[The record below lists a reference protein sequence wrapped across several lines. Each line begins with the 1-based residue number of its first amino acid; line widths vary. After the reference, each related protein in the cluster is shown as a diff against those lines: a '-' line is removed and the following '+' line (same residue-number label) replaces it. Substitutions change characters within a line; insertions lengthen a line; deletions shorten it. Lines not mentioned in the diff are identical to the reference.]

1 MRKPDADFLML
12 SFTSILG
19 LSKRI
24 KKEKTTV
31 ESDGKRN
38 VTVVGNIHDVHLPPA
53 NEELQQSLLSYQSNR
68 GLRKI
73 ATLAGDLE
81 ITTMRLSQSETA
93 LRRIALRRSAS
104 EELFSSRKPG
114 LSKLE
119 TGRSEH
125 ASDRESQQLDV
136 VSALLPAGEDG
147 ILSDFPAS
155 AVSPLSLDMPM
166 MGPTFGVEEFLR
178 EAQTETDNGDLSETS
193 ASTSSSPEL
202 WEEKLR
208 YPSSASS
215 NSTLR
220 SDFVTESSSSDTKP
234 LHRPTTP
241 SSQQSRAVDSP
252 RNQSSPESKAKSV
265 KFSTVNR
272 RTEEQYLKQK
282 PLPAI
287 PPTLSIVNPQSA
299 QHIARLTSKYASSQS
314 ESPIDKL
321 IVFQATEMTLSQ
333 AANDLERVLEK
344 IGDVHPAMRSEQSP
358 SKPTDT
364 DENAVAPLNISPKP
378 KRNTDSST
386 ESTTKPAGLHQ
397 QETVSSGKQHRTY
410 RVFPP
415 SQKPDTTTKDN
426 IVQHN
431 RDNSNSSTD
440 SELVDISIKQNLQSS
455 QSSKSV
461 SRKIRS
467 SVHLPSLR
475 RPRFNNQPVQAKPN
489 RGNKRFD
496 SLTKSPVKSLQDEQ
510 AALAR
515 STDRYID
522 AEIAKALNVGHED
535 EEDDGEKTSKDDEES
550 EWSTMYPLKAVK
562 KLGIP
567 LLTNSHI
574 PRLSSSETERILRQQ
589 LPKLD
594 TNSILSVIERQRPPP
609 SSMASN
615 KRYPETPDDI
625 GIQARSFITDS
636 TPVHSPTEEKQIMEN
651 GGPHKDKVFV
661 GFDRMETV
669 PEDMSPK
676 TEEVPLMMGTPT
688 TSHLAATAYATRKQS
703 LYELDE
709 HGSTP
714 ISQTTNSFFHINLQ
728 MPTHMT
734 DEVVLAL
741 MKNVDNL
748 DALFKYAQVNRQFY
762 RVFKN
767 NELPLIKNAL
777 FNMNPPAWELREM
790 SPPWSD
796 NSNGL
801 KDPDAP
807 VPEYTAS
814 SYLQHYARDVF
825 ALVRLK
831 ALIYAR
837 CRSIVRSETI
847 GGLTGENDVRAAE
860 IDEACWRVWT
870 FCRIFG
876 CGKNREGDLNGQI
889 DWLNAGYLAK
899 KNKSGATVITAEPF
913 FSMNNVLFDP
923 PSGFGDG
930 NGDGLTCNQL
940 YDMLEIWNCLGTLVQ
955 GFNRECKDARVAGIF
970 DGLDISVGDI
980 AKEEATLEEWTH
992 YILTLGPSALVGLS
1006 SVSPDH
1012 STEEIFT
1019 KAKQMGMTKWE
1030 APEDSGTRSSF
1041 LREAISRAYDS
1052 RVSIQHK
1059 LSNSPV
1065 SNGESVDSAATRR
1078 ERIRNLTINSTRNT
1092 SQPETSSWI
1101 DGGDP
1106 STHRVPPYTSA
1117 NNETT
1122 SMAPLMSPPPR
1133 YSITETRLID
1143 PVDKAIHRMV
1153 HELGFSERDATWA
1166 LKITDTGDMLDINAA
1181 VQLLVRE
1188 REKRNRF
1195 KAFDSLAESRA
1206 SGRDDCLV
1214 DISRHRGTVSWRW
1227 A

>member
-1 MRKPDADFLML
+1 MS

-19 LSKRI
+19 LSKRA
-24 KKEKTTV
+24 KKEKSPV
-31 ESDGKRN
+31 ESDGRRN
-38 VTVVGNIHDVHLPPA
+38 VTVVRSLHDVHMPA
-53 NEELQQSLLSYQSNR
+53 AKEEMGQSLLRYQSTG

-73 ATLAGDLE
+73 ATSAGDLE

-93 LRRIALRRSAS
+93 LHRMTLHRSAS
-104 EELFSSRKPG
+104 EEIFSNRKPD

-125 ASDRESQQLDV
+125 ARNRESQQLDV
-136 VSALLPAGEDG
+136 VSAVLPASEDA
-147 ILSDFPAS
+147 ILSNLPTS
-155 AVSPLSLDMPM
+155 AVSPLSLEMPV

-178 EAQTETDNGDLSETS
+178 EAQTETDIGNLSETS
-193 ASTSSSPEL
+193 ASTSSSPEM
-202 WEEKLR
+202 WEEKPR

-215 NSTLR
+215 NATLR
-220 SDFVTESSSSDTKP
+220 SDFVAETPLSDPKP
-234 LHRPTTP
+234 LQRPTTP
-241 SSQQSRAVDSP
+241 SNLESRTVDRS
-252 RNQSSPESKAKSV
+252 RKRKSPEDKGKSV
-265 KFSTVNR
+265 KFSTGDTKR
-272 RTEEQYLKQK
+272 EEEYFKQK

-299 QHIARLTSKYASSQS
+299 QHIARLTSKYSSSRS
-314 ESPIDKL
+314 ESPIDRL
-321 IVFQATEMTLSQ
+321 IVLQATEKTLTQ
-333 AANDLERVLEK
+333 AAHDLEQELGNIRD
-344 IGDVHPAMRSEQSP
+344 IHPAMRPDQSL
-358 SKPTDT
+358 SKPAD
-364 DENAVAPLNISPKP
+364 DENTVAPLNISPKQ
-378 KRNTDSST
+378 KRTTDSSIDGQK
-386 ESTTKPAGLHQ
+386 ESIPK
-397 QETVSSGKQHRTY
+397 GKQHRTY

-415 SQKPDTTTKDN
+415 SEKSNIATKDN
-426 IVQHN
+426 NIRHNLRHN
-431 RDNSNSSTD
+431 RYNSNSSID
-440 SELVDISIKQNLQSS
+440 SEPVDIGIKQVVQPS
-455 QSSKSV
+455 QPSKSV

-467 SVHLPSLR
+467 SVHLPTLR
-475 RPRFNNQPVQAKPN
+475 RPRFNNQTAQVKPK
-489 RGNKRFD
+489 RGNKKLDTSAR
-496 SLTKSPVKSLQDEQ
+496 SPVRSLQDEQ

-522 AEIAKALNVGHED
+522 AEIAKALNEDHED
-535 EEDDGEKTSKDDEES
+535 GEDDDENNGKDDEES

-574 PRLSSSETERILRQQ
+574 PRLSSSEAERVLRQQ

-594 TNSILSVIERQRPPP
+594 TNSNLSAIERQILAL
-609 SSMASN
+609 SSRASDR
-615 KRYPETPDDI
+615 RYPETPDDI
-625 GIQARSFITDS
+625 GFQARSFITDS
-636 TPVHSPTEEKQIMEN
+636 TPVQSPTEERLDMEN
-651 GGPHKDKVFV
+651 NGAHNDKVFV
-661 GFDRMETV
+661 GFDRIETV
-669 PEDMSPK
+669 HEDMSPK
-676 TEEVPLMMGTPT
+676 TEEVPLIMGTPT
-688 TSHLAATAYATRKQS
+688 MSNLPTTAYPPRKES

-709 HGSTP
+709 YGSTP
-714 ISQTTNSFFHINLQ
+714 ISQTNKSFFHIKLQ
-728 MPTHMT
+728 MPTYMI

-741 MKNVDNL
+741 MENVDNL
-748 DALFKYAQVNRQFY
+748 DTLFKYAQVNRQFY

-767 NELPLIKNAL
+767 NELPLIRNAL

-790 SPPWSD
+790 SPPWSE

-807 VPEYTAS
+807 VPEYTPS

-837 CRSIVRSETI
+837 CSSIVRSETI

-860 IDEACWRVWT
+860 IDEAFWRIWT

-970 DGLDISVGDI
+970 DGLDIPVGDI
-980 AKEEATLEEWTH
+980 AKEAAMLEEWTH

-1006 SVSPDH
+1006 FVSPDH

-1019 KAKQMGMTKWE
+1019 KAKEMGVTKWE
-1030 APEDSGTRSSF
+1030 APEDGGTRSSF

-1052 RVSIQHK
+1052 RVSIQQK
-1059 LSNSPV
+1059 LSNPPV
-1065 SNGESVDSAATRR
+1065 SNGGSVTSAATRR

-1092 SQPETSSWI
+1092 GQPENSSWN
-1101 DGGDP
+1101 GGDDP
-1106 STHRVPPYTSA
+1106 STHRVPPYTSV
-1117 NNETT
+1117 NNDNT
-1122 SMAPLMSPPPR
+1122 SMAPLLSPPPR
-1133 YSITETRLID
+1133 YSVTETRLID

-1166 LKITDTGDMLDINAA
+1166 LKITDTGDMLNINAA

-1195 KAFDSLAESRA
+1195 KAFDSLAESTA
-1206 SGRDDCLV
+1206 SDRDDCLV
-1214 DISRHRGTVSWRW
+1214 DTSRHRGTVSWRW

>member
-1 MRKPDADFLML
+1 MS

-19 LSKRI
+19 LSKRV

-38 VTVVGNIHDVHLPPA
+38 VTVIGTIHDVHMPPA
-53 NEELQQSLLSYQSNR
+53 NEALQQSLLRNQSTG

-73 ATLAGDLE
+73 ATSAGDLE

-93 LRRIALRRSAS
+93 LHRMALHRSS
-104 EELFSSRKPG
+104 SDELFSSRKPS

-119 TGRSEH
+119 TGRLEH
-125 ASDRESQQLDV
+125 ASDRKSQQLDI
-136 VSALLPAGEDG
+136 VSALLPAGEDAT
-147 ILSDFPAS
+147 LSNFPAS
-155 AVSPLSLDMPM
+155 AVSPLSLEMPM

-178 EAQTETDNGDLSETS
+178 EAQTEIDNGDLSETS
-193 ASTSSSPEL
+193 ASTSSSPEM

-220 SDFVTESSSSDTKP
+220 SDFVAESSSSDTKP
-234 LHRPTTP
+234 LERPTTP
-241 SSQQSRAVDSP
+241 STPERKTADSP
-252 RNQSSPESKAKSV
+252 RKKSSPESKAKPV
-265 KFSTVNR
+265 KFSTLNR
-272 RTEEQYLKQK
+272 KREEQYLKQK

-299 QHIARLTSKYASSQS
+299 QHIARLASKYSSSQS
-314 ESPIDKL
+314 ESPIDRL
-321 IVFQATEMTLSQ
+321 IVFQATEKTLSQ
-333 AANDLERVLEK
+333 AANDLERELEK
-344 IGDVHPAMRSEQSP
+344 IGDIHPAMRSKQSP
-358 SKPTDT
+358 SKPTG

-386 ESTTKPAGLHQ
+386 ESTTKPPGHQ
-397 QETVSSGKQHRTY
+397 QETVSKGKQHRTY

-415 SQKPDTTTKDN
+415 SEKLDTTTKDN

-431 RDNSNSSTD
+431 RYNSNSSTD
-440 SELVDISIKQNLQSS
+440 SEPVDISIKQTVQTS
-455 QSSKSV
+455 QSSRTV

-475 RPRFNNQPVQAKPN
+475 RPRFNNQHVQAKPN
-489 RGNKRFD
+489 RGNKK
-496 SLTKSPVKSLQDEQ
+496 SNSSTKSPVKSLQDEQ

-522 AEIAKALNVGHED
+522 AEIAKALNVDYEND
-535 EEDDGEKTSKDDEES
+535 EDDDDNNNSKHGEES

-594 TNSILSVIERQRPPP
+594 TNSILSAIQRQRLPP
-609 SSMASN
+609 SSIALEN
-615 KRYPETPDDI
+615 RYPDTPDDI

-636 TPVHSPTEEKQIMEN
+636 TPVQSPTEEKSNMGN
-651 GGPHKDKVFV
+651 SGPHNDKVFV

-669 PEDMSPK
+669 HEDMSPK
-676 TEEVPLMMGTPT
+676 TEEVPLMMGTPN
-688 TSHLAATAYATRKQS
+688 TSHSAVTAYPLRKQS

-714 ISQTTNSFFHINLQ
+714 ISQTTNSGFHINLQ
-728 MPTHMT
+728 MPTYMA

-741 MKNVDNL
+741 MENVANL

-777 FNMNPPAWELREM
+777 FSMNPPAWELREM

-860 IDEACWRVWT
+860 IDEAFWRVWT

-889 DWLNAGYLAK
+889 DWLNGGYLAK

-980 AKEEATLEEWTH
+980 SKEEAMLEEWTH

-1006 SVSPDH
+1006 SVSADH

-1030 APEDSGTRSSF
+1030 APEDGGSRSSF
-1041 LREAISRAYDS
+1041 LREAIARAYDS

-1078 ERIRNLTINSTRNT
+1078 ERIRNLTINSMQNT
-1092 SQPETSSWI
+1092 SQPENSSSI
-1101 DGGDP
+1101 DGNDP
-1106 STHRVPPYTSA
+1106 SSHRVPPYSYA
-1117 NNETT
+1117 NNDST
-1122 SMAPLMSPPPR
+1122 SMAPLLSPPPR
-1133 YSITETRLID
+1133 YSVTENRLID

-1188 REKRNRF
+1188 REERNRF
-1195 KAFDSLAESRA
+1195 KAFDSLAESAA